1 MNPPLILGFRAGG
14 AALALPL
21 ALVREVRPRP
31 PIVRVPGG
39 HDHLAGVALARGM
52 ALPVYDLRRLP
63 DLWAVGPA
71 AGSGPEE
78 HLIVC
83 DWGETSVGLLGTAAD
98 LLDPSAMPPADEG
111 ATSGGPRLRQAY
123 ADGAWRA
130 GAELVTFLNAAR
142 LFASLGVPEA
152 GLRDA
157 GEGDGEDDPAGR

>member
-1 MNPPLILGFRAGG
+1 LILGFRAGG

-63 DLWAVGPA
+63 ELWAVGPA

-98 LLDPSAMPPADEG
+98 LVDPSGMPPADEG
-111 ATSGGPRLRQAY
+111 TDSGGPRLCQAY
-123 ADGAWRA
+123 SDGAWQA

-142 LFASLGVPEA
+142 LFASLGVPGA
-152 GLRDA
+152 GLGNA
-157 GEGDGEDDPAGR
+157 GEGEGEDDPAGR

>member
-1 MNPPLILGFRAGG
+1 MSPRLILGFRAGG

-63 DLWAVGPA
+63 GLWAVGPP

-98 LLDPSAMPPADEG
+98 LVDPSGMPPADEG
-111 ATSGGPRLRQAY
+111 AAGGGPRLRRAY
-123 ADGAWRA
+123 SDGSWQA

-142 LFASLGVPEA
+142 LFASLGVPGA
-152 GLRDA
+152 GPGNA
-157 GEGDGEDDPAGR
+157 GEDEGEDDPAGR